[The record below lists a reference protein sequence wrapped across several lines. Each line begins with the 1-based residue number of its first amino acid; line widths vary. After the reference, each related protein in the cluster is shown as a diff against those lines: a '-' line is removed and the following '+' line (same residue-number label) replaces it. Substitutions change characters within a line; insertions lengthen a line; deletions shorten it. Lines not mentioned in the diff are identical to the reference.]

1 MADVKALLLNG
12 EEGEREEEEGEREE
26 EEGEVAVSRKWR
38 SDYSDRLVLFK
49 QLRALVRERGK
60 EITT

>member
-12 EEGEREEEEGEREE
+12 EEGER

-49 QLRALVRERGK
+49 QLRALVREREGEGEGK
-60 EITT
+60 KLAT